1 MRLLAYPNSNIGLAH
16 LRAQD
21 EAAFLTL
28 AQGSAPFH
36 HPWVQP
42 PLTSDEFNA
51 LVERSTD
58 PGFKALAI
66 WQLQPRVLIG
76 MIHFSQIFMGYFQS
90 AYSSYWIGSGH
101 AGKGWMTT
109 AMRLALHYGFDDLGL
124 HRIEANI
131 QPQNLNSI
139 ALVRR
144 VGFVKEGFSE
154 KYLQILGEWKDH
166 ERWALHRE
174 IWPEASIADPAKPV
188 WSLA

>member
-1 MRLLAYPNSNIGLAH
+1 MRLLAYPGSNIGLAH
-16 LRAQD
+16 LHAQD
-21 EAAFLTL
+21 EVAFLAL
-28 AQGSAPFH
+28 AKGSAQFH

-42 PLTSDEFNA
+42 PLTSKEFDA
-51 LVERSTD
+51 LVERSAD
-58 PGFKALAI
+58 PSFKALAI

-76 MIHFSQIFMGYFQS
+76 MIHFSQIFMGHFQS
-90 AYSSYWIGSGH
+90 AYSSYWIGSSH

-109 AMRLALHYGFDDLGL
+109 AIRLALHYGFDDLGL

-131 QPQNLNSI
+131 QPQNLSSI
-139 ALVRR
+139 ALARR

-166 ERWALHRE
+166 ERWAVHRE
-174 IWPEASIADPAKPV
+174 IWPEAGMTDAAKPV